1 MEQPMKYKTA
11 INIDLSFPAGGD
23 KGPKRNIGII
33 TPGIMSKN
41 PDHPLML
48 SPSARIMATTKN
60 PIHVIG
66 SKHPVAFWNRASI
79 NESIINKYKNI
90 PPDPCK
96 SKILFIFVVTN
107 SINGRHHCPK
117 NVGLFLCPAQYG
129 SGVLLSEGESPH
141 SPVEG
146 LVSRKGTAAFYLVPK
161 LKIDAM
167 TSISTRATGTSPAI
181 SAKSITYSSTLTGDM
196 TISRRELYCSNLSY
210 QNQLNQDEERRVS

>member
-1 MEQPMKYKTA
+1 MRIPVIK
-11 INIDLSFPAGGD
+11 NHLPAFIVDYNLVPVIKGIQVKNNKEKNCKDGYSDGFEVNVLHCIPGFYNED
-23 KGPKRNIGII
+23 KIFLLN
-33 TPGIMSKN
+33 
-41 PDHPLML
+41 
-48 SPSARIMATTKN
+48 
-60 PIHVIG
+60 
-66 SKHPVAFWNRASI
+66 
-79 NESIINKYKNI
+79 
-90 PPDPCK
+90 PCK